1 MEGPGLKAEILAVL
15 FAAGRPVSLKELRAL
30 GHPEEAILR
39 ALKALEADLREGH
52 LGVALERVAGG
63 WRLLVHEKVLPAVE
77 RVLKPTPPRL
87 SKAALEV
94 LALIAYHQPLTRAE
108 LEAMRGKSAE
118 GVLESL
124 LERGL
129 IRVVGE
135 KEAPG
140 RPKLYGT
147 TQRFLE
153 VFGLESLEELPP
165 LKDGP
170 PLLLRG

>member
-1 MEGPGLKAEILAVL
+1 MAGPSLKAEILAVL
-15 FAAGRPVSLKELRAL
+15 FAAGRPVALKELKAL
-30 GHPEEAILR
+30 GHPEEAVLR
-39 ALKALEADLREGH
+39 ALKALEADLQGGA

-63 WRLLVHEKVLPAVE
+63 WRLVVHEKALPAVE
-77 RVLKPTPPRL
+77 KVLKPSPPKL

-94 LALIAYHQPLTRAE
+94 LALIAYHQPIARAE
-108 LEAMRGKSAE
+108 LEAMRGRSVE

-147 TQRFLE
+147 TERFLE
-153 VFGLESLEELPP
+153 VFGLESLEDLPP
-165 LKDGP
+165 LEGGP